1 MDKNNCFC
9 NLYWQDNGDMTG
21 SEWEG
26 VMKGPW
32 GGIFD
37 LGTPELQLRHMSTR
51 CPQGYIRKIEIL
63 KWLYSVFYQIKS
75 VTGTSFL
82 YVCIV

>member
-1 MDKNNCFC
+1 MDNVFAFF
-9 NLYWQDNGDMTG
+9 LLTG
-21 SEWEG
+21 QLKYDRKRVGEG
-26 VMKGPW
+26 VMKGPQ

-51 CPQGYIRKIEIL
+51 SPQGYIRKIEIL

-75 VTGTSFL
+75 VTDTSFL